1 MTSDIVKRQRTVP
14 VQKVQELNW
23 QRPVPERLING
34 AYFDRYDEVCRVSP
48 LRPVRCRVAPPA
60 LSLLIINPRQSIL
73 LHVLEFYVQC
83 VHSSHAHTLL
93 WIRLSLIAVK
103 FRWGVRLHNTRLDA
117 TVRAERLVFKF
128 SVWKA
133 SAICSWPSYLM
144 YSVIFGDI
152 NFYSALFT
160 HQSTSYLK
168 LTLRLLWRVAGYQMS
183 LGWSAQLSP
192 TNNEWVRVVL

>member
-103 FRWGVRLHNTRLDA
+103 FR
-117 TVRAERLVFKF
+117 
-128 SVWKA
+128 
-133 SAICSWPSYLM
+133 
-144 YSVIFGDI
+144 
-152 NFYSALFT
+152 
-160 HQSTSYLK
+160 
-168 LTLRLLWRVAGYQMS
+168 
-183 LGWSAQLSP
+183 
-192 TNNEWVRVVL
+192 